1 MMSIYKGRK
10 KEEYKKM
17 KENRNRLKE
26 IKMMKDGSLLSKVR
40 NRRAIVIVMTSIKLR
55 LWENSYKKR

>member
-55 LWENSYKKR
+55 L